1 MDCRV
6 LLGLLIH
13 EGEVFRG
20 GTQTPGNSNDFFSLV
35 LRFCFVID
43 FVEERHLHIR
53 LLENPTG
60 SLHSFWKP

>member
-13 EGEVFRG
+13 EGEVFRD
-20 GTQTPGNSNDFFSLV
+20 GTQTPGNSNVF

-43 FVEERHLHIR
+43 FVEERHLHI
-53 LLENPTG
+53 
-60 SLHSFWKP
+60 H

>member
-13 EGEVFRG
+13 EVEVFRD
-20 GTQTPGNSNDFFSLV
+20 GTQTPGNSNIFFF
-35 LRFCFVID
+35 LRFCLVID

-53 LLENPTG
+53 
-60 SLHSFWKP
+60 